1 MGLLKAKAQTAEESS
16 QPAVTAKRRTDDQGM
31 REKGTKHRTL
41 AASPKES
48 GPGDKQKKFESIAD
62 MFDKSIEEV
71 SSSVPSSA
79 GRTTPSIPIIFQSSV
94 SALPTEQQAM
104 EQSGIPAKQT
114 VLLPSDPRSAQ
125 LASDIR
131 NKFEKKS
138 KSTPP
143 PKSGDGTARSTPSS
157 GFSELD

>member
-1 MGLLKAKAQTAEESS
+1 MLKAKSQTAEESS
-16 QPAVTAKRRTDDQGM
+16 QSVATTKRRTDDQGM

-48 GPGDKQKKFESIAD
+48 GAGDKQKKFENIAD
-62 MFDKSIEEV
+62 MFDKKSIEEV

-79 GRTTPSIPIIFQSSV
+79 GMTPPSIPIIFQSSV
-94 SALPTEQQAM
+94 SALPTEQQAI
-104 EQSGIPAKQT
+104 EQSGVPAHQS
-114 VLLPSDPRSAQ
+114 VLLSSDPRSAQ

-131 NKFEKKS
+131 SKFEKKS

-157 GFSELD
+157 SFGELD